1 MCTYVHKTWLNKIK
15 MLIKGMEEEFHKKIK
30 VLKTNQTK
38 ILEMENVNEMKNK
51 IKFKSFMENFT
62 NRVKTLSE
70 SRQNILA

>member
-1 MCTYVHKTWLNKIK
+1 MCTYAHKTQLNKIK
-15 MLIKGMEEEFHKKIK
+15 MLIKNMEEEFHKKIK

-38 ILEMENVNEMKNK
+38 ILDMKNVNEMKNK
-51 IKFKSFMENFT
+51 VKFKIFMENFT

>member
-1 MCTYVHKTWLNKIK
+1 MCTYVHKTQLNKIK
-15 MLIKGMEEEFHKKIK
+15 MLIKDMEEEFHKKIK

-51 IKFKSFMENFT
+51 MKFKSFMENFT